1 MVAGAQTA
9 MARLAAKGFQGPGL
23 KDAIADSSGCLSL
36 RSPHLQAIS
45 LSAPTKRKLWSVGIK
60 DACQQ
65 ADGFTRAVFS
75 HGAPE
80 WGPSNACRFWILRA
94 LTYGL
99 GDDPVAIRRSPQEG
113 LVNSALPL
121 TEAGL
126 QKKASFLDPL

>member
-23 KDAIADSSGCLSL
+23 KDAIADTSGCLSL
-36 RSPHLQAIS
+36 RLPHLQAIS
-45 LSAPTKRKLWSVGIK
+45 LSALTKWKLWSVGIK

-80 WGPSNACRFWILRA
+80 WGPSNARRCWKVDAPAHGRNDAQLA
-94 LTYGL
+94 S
-99 GDDPVAIRRSPQEG
+99 RRSLRTH
-113 LVNSALPL
+113 LVNSEFSL
-121 TEAGL
+121 TKVGW
-126 QKKASFLDPL
+126 K